1 MSKFKASDY
10 AAYNSRFGFD
20 KYEYLYNLM
29 SELFSLIPFDE
40 KDFED
45 DISFVY
51 SGMNVFIDK
60 KFGSYCEIINS
71 GWLPM
76 DERIK
81 LHEQKLAAFK
91 KDIIQLKLF

>member
-10 AAYNSRFGFD
+10 NAYNSRFEFD
-20 KYEYLYNLM
+20 KYKYLYDLM
-29 SELFSLIPFDE
+29 TELFALIPFDE

-45 DISFVY
+45 DSFFVF
-51 SGMNVFIDK
+51 SGMKVFIDK
-60 KFGSYCEIINS
+60 KNGSYCEIINS

-81 LHEQKLAAFK
+81 FHEQKLAAFK
-91 KDIIQLKLF
+91 KDIIQLNLF